1 MSFWTGLENFATTVV
16 KDVEAIGAKIE
27 QGIED
32 VEKALTAGEQ
42 LVVSSAPQITDS
54 LEGILEALGAADT
67 AVVPEVVAVVTAV
80 EALLAK
86 FADLLPAA

>member
-1 MSFWTGLENFATTVV
+1 MSFWTGLENFASTVV

-27 QGIED
+27 QGIEE
-32 VEKALTAGEQ
+32 VEKVLTAGEQ

-54 LEGILEALGAADT
+54 LEGILAALGAADT